1 MTKRRPVVES
11 VQPDGEQRP
20 LRLAGALRRA
30 WLGYQLR
37 VDEGLAAEGFDDR
50 GYPDGR
56 VLRICATN
64 PAGTTIS
71 QIGRELGITRQGASK
86 TVAGLRE
93 RRYVTVAPSPTSG
106 REKIVTLTPR
116 AIDYLAAL
124 RSTRQAIERQVQ
136 AELGPEACAALG
148 RLLEALRADDDV
160 RLDDYLRK
168 MAQTSGLRRPDD
180 WLPAPDASP
189 RDQRPNRPAH
199 DHRARHRRP

>member
-71 QIGRELGITRQGASK
+71 QIGRELYHAPRRKQDRRRPARTTVRDGRSVPDERQGEDRDAHPARDRLPRCPPQH
-86 TVAGLRE
+86 TAGD
-93 RRYVTVAPSPTSG
+93 
-106 REKIVTLTPR
+106 R
-116 AIDYLAAL
+116 AAG
-124 RSTRQAIERQVQ
+124 Q

-168 MAQTSGLRRPDD
+168 MAQASGLRHPDD